1 MRHLEYKKN
10 KYLTHTARE
19 LLSKQLNT
27 PPITISYWFAKQ
39 RRVERLEN
47 DRTNKN
53 AKQTIETS
61 MYNF

>member
-53 AKQTIETS
+53 A
-61 MYNF
+61 